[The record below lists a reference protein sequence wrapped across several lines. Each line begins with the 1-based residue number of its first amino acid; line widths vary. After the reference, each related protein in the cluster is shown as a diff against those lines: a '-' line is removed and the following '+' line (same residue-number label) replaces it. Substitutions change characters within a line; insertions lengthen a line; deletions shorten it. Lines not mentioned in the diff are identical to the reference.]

1 MIYRPPSEANSL
13 ILQVAV
19 GCSYNRCT
27 FCHSF
32 LSKSFRIKSFEEIKE
47 DIDEVSPYGPIL
59 RVFLADGDA
68 LVIPQKDLVQILSY
82 LKLKI
87 RGLER
92 VGIYAN
98 AVDVLK
104 KTTDELKE
112 LKSLGLGIIYLGLE
126 SGNPE
131 VLRRVK
137 KNATVDQMV
146 RAAKRVKEAEILLS
160 VTVLLGIGGV
170 ELSHAH
176 AEDTGKVL
184 SEMDPDY
191 VGALSL
197 IVVPGTPIAEEIKTG
212 RLVLPTPFELIR
224 ELGTM
229 IANCQFTQCFFASN
243 HASNYLP
250 LRIRMPKEKEKA
262 LKLIRDV
269 LEKKGPIHTP
279 PRIYESPI
287 KNGTKYRF
295 DCNKVKFVLGT
306 IFLPS
311 PLREE
316 KCPGEKSKLNIT
328 RDIKPNCGRDEYF

>member
-1 MIYRPPSEANSL
+1 MKYEGMIYRPPSEANSL

-32 LSKSFRIKSFEEIKE
+32 RDKEFRIKSFEEIKE
-47 DIDEVSPYGPIL
+47 DIDEASGIGTIR

-68 LVIPQKDLVQILSY
+68 LIIPQADLIRILDY

-104 KTTDELKE
+104 KDVEELRE
-112 LKSLGLGIIYLGLE
+112 LRARGLGIVYLGLE

-131 VLRRVK
+131 VLKRIK
-137 KNATVDQMV
+137 KNATVQQMI
-146 RAAKRVKEAEILLS
+146 RAAKRVKEAGMLLS

-170 ELSHAH
+170 EMSHAH
-176 AEDTGKVL
+176 AADTGRVL
-184 SEMDPDY
+184 SEMDPDF

-197 IVVPGTPIAEEIKTG
+197 MIVPGTPIEEELRTG
-212 RLVLPTPFELIR
+212 KLVLPDPFELIR
-224 ELGTM
+224 ELETM
-229 IANCQFTQCFFASN
+229 IAHCEFTKCFFASN

-250 LRIRMPKEKEKA
+250 LRVQMPREKEQA
-262 LKLIRDV
+262 LELIRKV
-269 LEKKGPIHTP
+269 LEKKDP
-279 PRIYESPI
+279 
-287 KNGTKYRF
+287 
-295 DCNKVKFVLGT
+295 VL
-306 IFLPS
+306 
-311 PLREE
+311 LR
-316 KCPGEKSKLNIT
+316 P
-328 RDIKPNCGRDEYF
+328 EYMRAL

>member
-1 MIYRPPSEANSL
+1 MKYEGSIYRPPSEANSL

-32 LSKSFRIKSFEEIKE
+32 QGKSFRIKPFEEIKE
-47 DIDEVSPYGPIL
+47 DIDEVSAYGPIP

-68 LVIPQKDLVQILSY
+68 LCIPQKDLVKILSY
-82 LKLKI
+82 LNQKI

-98 AVDVLK
+98 AVDILK
-104 KTTDELKE
+104 KDVAELKE

-126 SGNPE
+126 SGNAE
-131 VLRRVK
+131 VLKRIK
-137 KNATVDQMV
+137 KNASVDQMI
-146 RAAKRVKEAEILLS
+146 RAGKRVKEAGILLS
-160 VTVLLGIGGV
+160 ITVLLGIGGV

-184 SEMDPDY
+184 SQMDPDY

-197 IVVPGTPIAEEIKTG
+197 MIVPGTPIAAELESGK
-212 RLVLPTPFELIR
+212 LVLPNPFELIG

-229 IANCQFTQCFFASN
+229 IANCQFTDCFFASN

-250 LRIRMPKEKEKA
+250 LRIRMPQEKKRA
-262 LKLIRDV
+262 LELIREV
-269 LEKKGPIHTP
+269 LQ
-279 PRIYESPI
+279 
-287 KNGTKYRF
+287 KNDPK
-295 DCNKVKFVLGT
+295 L
-306 IFLPS
+306 
-311 PLREE
+311 LR
-316 KCPGEKSKLNIT
+316 P
-328 RDIKPNCGRDEYF
+328 EYMRAL